1 MPRPCKRRRICSL
14 PGCRRFGDLDRKT
27 ASVQIVMTLDEFE
40 AVRLIDLEGLSQ
52 QECAQQ
58 MEVARATVQSI
69 YAAARKK
76 LAQCLV
82 QGCELAIEG
91 GDYVLCDG
99 DFNRCAC
106 GHGRCRHEKR
116 QILVKEKQNVG
127 ASCGAE
133 SPAGAP
139 IPTGEREKISSMR
152 IAVTYED
159 GQIFQH
165 FGHTE
170 QFQIYEVENGTV
182 KEAQTVSAAGSGHGA
197 LAGFLKQHGVEIL
210 ICGGIGGGA
219 RTALSQ
225 AGIQLFGG
233 VSGSADQAVADFLA
247 GTLSFQPDVTCRH
260 HEEQHGSCGSS
271 GCGNHGH
278 DCGGSC
284 HGH

>member
-1 MPRPCKRRRICSL
+1 
-14 PGCRRFGDLDRKT
+14 
-27 ASVQIVMTLDEFE
+27 
-40 AVRLIDLEGLSQ
+40 
-52 QECAQQ
+52 
-58 MEVARATVQSI
+58 
-69 YAAARKK
+69 
-76 LAQCLV
+76 
-82 QGCELAIEG
+82 
-91 GDYVLCDG
+91 
-99 DFNRCAC
+99 
-106 GHGRCRHEKR
+106 
-116 QILVKEKQNVG
+116 
-127 ASCGAE
+127 
-133 SPAGAP
+133 
-139 IPTGEREKISSMR
+139 MR
-152 IAVTYED
+152 IAVTYQD

-170 QFQIYEVENGTV
+170 RFKIYDCEDGAVTLATTVHMDGT
-182 KEAQTVSAAGSGHGA
+182 GHGA
-197 LAGFLKQHGVEIL
+197 LAGALKNMQVDTL

>member
-116 QILVKEKQNVG
+116 QILVKEKQDVG

-278 DCGGSC
+278 DCGGSG